1 MRSNLNIFHI
11 SHKFVDK
18 QQALKI
24 PWQYLYI
31 SRKKRSNVLYEMLKL
46 YLWIN
51 STISD
56 ISKNFI
62 LTAIIQHQYTRDR
75 NILIIHSTWYYN
87 TKLCLFDNM
96 ECSKLINYNI
106 NGRYTVD
113 LLFISCWGNITN
125 YPFLYLLFVCFL
137 TVLYSIILVQW
148 L

>member
-1 MRSNLNIFHI
+1 MIVVLNQPVWPLRTPNGVVIFYANAICPLATSDFSKVFSNNVRSVVLVSILVFCIYNGNYEQKRFRNVRSNLNIFHI

-51 STISD
+51 SSISD

-62 LTAIIQHQYTRDR
+62 LTAIIQH
-75 NILIIHSTWYYN
+75 
-87 TKLCLFDNM
+87 
-96 ECSKLINYNI
+96 
-106 NGRYTVD
+106 
-113 LLFISCWGNITN
+113 
-125 YPFLYLLFVCFL
+125 
-137 TVLYSIILVQW
+137 
-148 L
+148 